1 MTTMNPAADIATVL
15 LPANLDSSTSAS
27 VERTLIAALA
37 PRGKVIVDGSPVT
50 YMSAAGV
57 RALAT
62 VLHAAE
68 AMEAHVV
75 FCSFKGA
82 AADCLEVSGF
92 AQLLDVVA
100 SAEEARG
107 RLVART
113 VERFAERLH
122 VRRGAR

>member
-1 MTTMNPAADIATVL
+1 MTTVNPTADIATVM
-15 LPANLDSSTSAS
+15 LPANFDSSTSAS

-37 PRGKVIVDGSPVT
+37 PRGKVIVDGSPVI

-57 RALAT
+57 RVLAT

-75 FCSFKGA
+75 FCSFNGA

-92 AQLLDVVA
+92 AQLLDVVG